1 MKSALEKKGQIIT
14 EQTMEEVLHNSMI
27 PYAEY
32 VIMDRA
38 IPRVEDGLKPVQRR
52 ILYTMLELG
61 MTPDKPQR
69 KSARIVGDCLGKFHP
84 HGDSSVYNAMVR
96 MAQPWAQRGVLV
108 DGHGNF
114 GSIDG
119 DGAAAMRYTE
129 AKLAPLAMELLR
141 DLDKN
146 TVDFQNNFDDSM
158 LEPSVLPG
166 RYPNLLVNGA
176 SGIAVGLATN
186 IPPHN
191 ISEVINGVVSYI
203 DNPQIDL
210 DGMMKYIKGPDF
222 PTGGLIID
230 ETLKDAYQTGNGRI
244 KIRAKTHIENGDA
257 GKKNIIITEIPYQV
271 NKSSM
276 LQKINVLKEDKTS
289 IFGGIAEIID
299 ESDAEIRVVIKVK
312 KDYDPKAVLE
322 ALYKKSEMEVGFSF
336 NMVAIAGGK
345 PRTLSLLEIIRHY
358 VEFQVDVIVRRTKHD
373 LANAKERAHI
383 LQGLMV
389 AVRNID
395 EVVQII
401 KKSENTKAARINLM
415 ERFSLSER
423 QAQAILDM
431 RLARITSL
439 EIYKL
444 EEELNGLVLLIASLE
459 GILESK
465 ARQLEVVKEEI
476 LAIKKTHGEARRS
489 VIFGDVS
496 EVETEDQTDD
506 VVSDFVLART
516 VAGTFKRASKSEFAK
531 HEKAIAEEKTRDEEF
546 VYLDVL
552 EGETTDVIYAFTKK
566 GKCLKMSPKDV
577 TVAKWKDK
585 GKAVSGILKDV
596 ADDDEIVK
604 MQVFDSEKAEGE
616 YLFFTRGGMVKKSL
630 VSDYILQKQSFDAL
644 KIKDGDEVVAIEKFE
659 ENKNMIF
666 VTSKGMVLC
675 ASTSDVPT
683 QGRISAG
690 VKGVN
695 LDDGDFVVFAGLAG
709 KVGEIVVISDSAM
722 AKRVVISTIE
732 PISRARKGVKIFDL
746 RNNSRIIFASIVKM
760 PYDVAIISDTK
771 EISILNTEDFEVER
785 RETKGRAVNV
795 NFFEKLVGGVKN
807 A

>member
-1 MKSALEKKGQIIT
+1 MKTAEKRGEIIT
-14 EQTMEEVLHNSMI
+14 QQTMEEVLHSSMI

-108 DGHGNF
+108 SGHGNF

-129 AKLAPLAMELLR
+129 AKLAPLAMELLK

-158 LEPSVLPG
+158 LEPSVLPA

-191 ISEVINGVVSYI
+191 ISEVINGVVAYI

-222 PTGGLIID
+222 PTGGYIID
-230 ETLKDAYQTGNGRI
+230 ETLKEAYQTGNGRI
-244 KIRAKTHIENGDA
+244 KIRAKSHIENGDA

-271 NKSSM
+271 NKSNM

-289 IFGGIAEIID
+289 VFGGIAEIVD
-299 ESDAEIRVVIKVK
+299 ESDANIRVVIKVK
-312 KDYDPKAVLE
+312 KDYDPKVVLE

-345 PRTLSLLEIIRHY
+345 PRTLSLLEILSYY
-358 VEFQVDVIVRRTKHD
+358 VDFQVDVVVRRTKYD

-401 KKSENTKAARINLM
+401 KKSENTKAAKINLM
-415 ERFSLSER
+415 ERFSLSDR

-444 EEELNGLVLLIASLE
+444 EEELKELVLLIASLE

-476 LAIKKTHGEARRS
+476 LQVKKTHGEARRS
-489 VIFGDVS
+489 
-496 EVETEDQTDD
+496 
-506 VVSDFVLART
+506 
-516 VAGTFKRASKSEFAK
+516 
-531 HEKAIAEEKTRDEEF
+531 
-546 VYLDVL
+546 
-552 EGETTDVIYAFTKK
+552 
-566 GKCLKMSPKDV
+566 
-577 TVAKWKDK
+577 
-585 GKAVSGILKDV
+585 
-596 ADDDEIVK
+596 
-604 MQVFDSEKAEGE
+604 
-616 YLFFTRGGMVKKSL
+616 
-630 VSDYILQKQSFDAL
+630 
-644 KIKDGDEVVAIEKFE
+644 
-659 ENKNMIF
+659 
-666 VTSKGMVLC
+666 
-675 ASTSDVPT
+675 
-683 QGRISAG
+683 
-690 VKGVN
+690 
-695 LDDGDFVVFAGLAG
+695 
-709 KVGEIVVISDSAM
+709 
-722 AKRVVISTIE
+722 
-732 PISRARKGVKIFDL
+732 
-746 RNNSRIIFASIVKM
+746 
-760 PYDVAIISDTK
+760 
-771 EISILNTEDFEVER
+771 
-785 RETKGRAVNV
+785 
-795 NFFEKLVGGVKN
+795 
-807 A
+807 

>member
-1 MKSALEKKGQIIT
+1 MKSASEKKGQIIT

-210 DGMMKYIKGPDF
+210 EGMMKYIKGPDF
-222 PTGGLIID
+222 PTGGYIID
-230 ETLKDAYQTGNGRI
+230 ETLKDAYRTGNGKI

-257 GKKNIIITEIPYQV
+257 GKKNIIISEIPYQV

-299 ESDAEIRVVIKVK
+299 ESDSEIRVVIKIK

-358 VEFQVDVIVRRTKHD
+358 VDFQVEVIVRRTKHD

-506 VVSDFVLART
+506 VTMDYILART
-516 VAGTFKRASKSEFAK
+516 VAGTFKRASKAEFAK
-531 HEKAIAEEKTRDEEF
+531 HEKTLAEEKTREDEF
-546 VYLDVL
+546 VYCDVL
-552 EGETTDVIYAFTKK
+552 VGETTDVIYAFTKK
-566 GKCLKMSPKDV
+566 GKCVKMSPKDV
-577 TVAKWKDK
+577 TVSKWKDK
-585 GKAVSGILKDV
+585 GKAISGILKDV
-596 ADDDEIVK
+596 AGDDEIVK

-616 YLFFTRGGMVKKSL
+616 YLFFTRGGMVKKTL
-630 VSDYILQKQSFDAL
+630 MSDYILQKQSFDAL
-644 KIKDGDEVVAIEKFE
+644 KLKEGDEVVAIEKFE
-659 ENKNMIF
+659 QNKNMIF

-675 ASTSDVPT
+675 ASMADVPT

-695 LDDGDFVVFAGLAG
+695 LEDGDFVVFAGTSG
-709 KVGEIVVISDSAM
+709 KVGEIVVVSDSAM

-746 RNNSRIIFASIVKM
+746 RGGARIIFASLVKM

-771 EISILNTEDFEVER
+771 EISIINTEDFEVER

-795 NFFEKLVGGVKN
+795 NFFEKLVGGVKGV
-807 A
+807 

>member
-1 MKSALEKKGQIIT
+1 MKSAEKRGEIIT
-14 EQTMEEVLHNSMI
+14 TQTMEEVLHDSMI

-108 DGHGNF
+108 SGHGNF

-191 ISEVINGVVSYI
+191 ISEVINGVVAYI
-203 DNPQIDL
+203 DNPQIGL
-210 DGMMKYIKGPDF
+210 DDMMKYIKGPDF
-222 PTGGLIID
+222 PTGGYIID
-230 ETLKDAYQTGNGRI
+230 ETLKEAYQTGNGKV
-244 KIRAKTHIENGDA
+244 KIRAKSHIENGDA
-257 GKKNIIITEIPYQV
+257 GKKNIVITQIPFQV
-271 NKSSM
+271 NKSNM
-276 LQKINVLKEDKTS
+276 LQRINNLKEDKAS
-289 IFGGIAEIID
+289 IFGGIAEIVD
-299 ESDAEIRVVIKVK
+299 ESDANIRVVIKVK
-312 KDYDPKAVLE
+312 KDYDPKALLE
-322 ALYKKSEMEVGFSF
+322 ALYKKSDMEVGFSF

-345 PRTLSLLEIIRHY
+345 PRTLSLMEIIRHY
-358 VEFQVDVIVRRTKHD
+358 VEFQVDVIVRRTKYD

-383 LQGLMV
+383 LQGLMI

-401 KKSENTKAARINLM
+401 KKSENTKSARINLM
-415 ERFSLSER
+415 ERFSLSDR

-444 EEELNGLVLLIASLE
+444 EEELKELVLLISSLE

-465 ARQLEVVKEEI
+465 QRQFEVIKEEI
-476 LAIKKTHGEARRS
+476 LEIKKTHGESRRS
-489 VIFGDVS
+489 VIVGDV
-496 EVETEDQTDD
+496 EELETEDHTDD
-506 VVSDFVLART
+506 VVMDYVIART
-516 VAGTFKRASKSEFAK
+516 ISGNFKRASKSEFMK
-531 HEKAIAEEKTRDEEF
+531 FEKSLTENKTRDEEY
-546 VYLDVL
+546 VYADVVS
-552 EGETTDVIYAFTKK
+552 GETTDVIYCFTKK
-566 GKCLKMSPKDV
+566 GRCVKLSPKDI
-577 TVAKWKDK
+577 TVSKWKDK
-585 GKAVSGILKDV
+585 GVAVSNVVKDLS
-596 ADDDEIVK
+596 DDDEILK
-604 MQVFDSEKAEGE
+604 MIVFDGE
-616 YLFFTRGGMVKKSL
+616 NADGEFVFFTKLGLVKKSTCG
-630 VSDYILQKQSFDAL
+630 DYVVRNQSFDAIKL
-644 KIKDGDEVVAIEKFE
+644 KDGDEIVAIEKFS
-659 ENKNMIF
+659 ENKNMLF
-666 VTSKGMVLC
+666 VSSKGMVLN
-675 ASTSDVPT
+675 AKTDDVPT
-683 QGRISAG
+683 QGRISTG
-690 VKGVN
+690 VKGIN
-695 LDDGDFVVFAGLAG
+695 LDSDDFVVFAGLVG
-709 KVGEIVVISDSAM
+709 KGGEIVVVTDFAM
-722 AKRVVISTIE
+722 AKRVVLSTIE
-732 PISRARKGVKIFDL
+732 PLARSRKGVKICDL
-746 RNNSRIIFASIVKM
+746 KNSARIIFASYVKM
-760 PYDVAIISDTK
+760 PYDIAIISDTS
-771 EISILNTEDFEVER
+771 EIAILNSEDIEVER
-785 RETKGRAVNV
+785 RETKGKPIAV
-795 NFFEKLVGGVKN
+795 NFFEKLVGGSKL
-807 A
+807 